1 MALSR
6 EGRTPRDLD
15 PPSYALC
22 DYAFEIAVGRR
33 IPPRVAEALH
43 QHFRPR
49 QIVDIALLT
58 GYYIAVAALS
68 IGLDIALEPP
78 ETLALEQAW
87 QAKLA
92 PQPNLAAAVDGEDSA
107 GGVA

>member
-1 MALSR
+1 MN
-6 EGRTPRDLD
+6 
-15 PPSYALC
+15 
-22 DYAFEIAVGRR
+22 GRR
-33 IPPRVAEALH
+33 PGQASIGTRRLN
-43 QHFRPR
+43 R
-49 QIVDIALLT
+49 IALLT
-58 GYYIAVAALS
+58 GYCIAVAALL
-68 IGLDIALEPP
+68 IGLDIVLEPP